1 MAEEYLIGVGACQLN
16 GLTVGAVYERVNESK

>member
-16 GLTVGAVYERVNESK
+16 GLTVAAAYDRVNESK